1 MNISQKGI
9 NLIKSYEGLMLH
21 AYKPLPTERYYTI
34 GYGHYGADVSKTDT
48 ITASEAEELLKK
60 DVAKYA
66 DGVTKLVKVAI
77 NQNQF
82 DALCSFSYN
91 LGIGALATSSLLKF
105 LNAGNFIQASKEFDA
120 WVHAGGHLLQG
131 LVKRRNEEQAL
142 FNTPV
147 PKPVVPPAYPGF
159 VLKKGMH
166 GEVVKTLQK
175 GLKITADGD
184 FGSGTEAKVKAFQS
198 AHKLVADGIVGK
210 VTWNILF

>member
-21 AYKPLPTERYYTI
+21 AYKPLPTEKYYTI
-34 GYGHYGADVSKTDT
+34 GYGHYGADVGKDDT
-48 ITASEAEELLKK
+48 ITAVNAEALLKK
-60 DVAKYA
+60 DVARYA
-66 DGVTKLVKVAI
+66 EGVTKLVKVAI

-91 LGIGALATSSLLKF
+91 LGLAALASSTLLKL
-105 LNAGNFIQASKEFDA
+105 LNAGDFIRASKEFDA

-147 PKPVVPPAYPGF
+147 PKPPVPPAYPGF

-166 GEVVKTLQK
+166 GEVIKTLQK

-184 FGSGTEAKVKAFQS
+184 FGPGTEAKVKAFQS
-198 AHKLVADGIVGK
+198 AHKLTADGIVGK
-210 VTWNILF
+210 VTWNTLF

>member
-1 MNISQKGI
+1 MNISQKGL
-9 NLIKSYEGLMLH
+9 NLIKLYEGLMLH

-34 GYGHYGADVSKTDT
+34 GYGHYGADVNKTDT
-48 ITASEAEELLKK
+48 ITAVEAEELLKK

-66 DGVTKLVKVAI
+66 DGVTKLVKVVI

-82 DALCSFSYN
+82 DALCSFAYN
-91 LGIGALATSSLLKF
+91 LGVGALATSSLLKF
-105 LNAGNFIQASKEFDA
+105 LNAGNFILASKEFDA
-120 WVHAGGHLLQG
+120 WVHAGGNLLQG

-175 GLKITADGD
+175 GLKITADGA
-184 FGSGTEAKVKAFQS
+184 FGSGTEAKVKTFQS

>member
-21 AYKPLPTERYYTI
+21 AYKPLPTEKYYTI
-34 GYGHYGADVSKTDT
+34 GYGHYGSDVDKTDT
-48 ITASEAEELLKK
+48 ISASEAEVLLKK

-66 DGVTKLVKVAI
+66 DGVSKLVKVAI

-91 LGIGALATSSLLKF
+91 LGLGALASSSLLRL
-105 LNAGNFIQASKEFDA
+105 LNAGDFIRASKEFDA

-147 PKPVVPPAYPGF
+147 PKPPTPPAYPGV

-166 GEVVKTLQK
+166 GELVKTLQK
-175 GLKITADGD
+175 GLKITVDGD
-184 FGSGTEAKVKAFQS
+184 FGPGTEAKVKAFQS
-198 AHKLVADGIVGK
+198 AHKLTADGVVGK
-210 VTWNILF
+210 VTWNTLF

>member
-21 AYKPLPTERYYTI
+21 AYKPLPTEKYYTI
-34 GYGHYGADVSKTDT
+34 GYGHYGADVNKTDT
-48 ITASEAEELLKK
+48 ISASEAEALLKK

-66 DGVTKLVKVAI
+66 DGVSKLVKVAI

-91 LGIGALATSSLLKF
+91 LGLAALASSSLLRL
-105 LNAGNFIQASKEFDA
+105 LNAGDFIRASKEFDA

-147 PKPVVPPAYPGF
+147 PKPPVPPAYPGL
-159 VLKKGMH
+159 VLKKGCT
-166 GEVVKTLQK
+166 VN
-175 GLKITADGD
+175 
-184 FGSGTEAKVKAFQS
+184 
-198 AHKLVADGIVGK
+198 
-210 VTWNILF
+210 W